1 MPSILE
7 AKKFF
12 ESTYLTPKY
21 PITGI
26 GIDHRNSSL
35 IVYLTPSG
43 GSCPTVNIP
52 SNVYEY
58 PVYTVCMEKPIPFI
72 PQEDDIN
79 GTFTGGADVCSEG
92 PNTGA
97 QYRYRPLCGG
107 ISASHYKVAAGTL
120 GLIMKDIYTN
130 RPVLLSNNHVF
141 ANMSSLMNQRA
152 LKGDAILQPSPSDM
166 GTLADKVATLE
177 RWIPYNEFA
186 DNLVDAAIAKPLP
199 GMVSDDWPSMILAN
213 GTGQGFTIPE
223 KLVSVTAPTAV
234 RKYGRTGG
242 VTAGTV
248 IDWDFSTSMLYPT
261 GLNVKYVDQ
270 LLIRIDTCAGDSGSV
285 YLDNDDNVVGLHAGG
300 AIINGQRYA
309 VANKIKNV
317 TALLGLSLH

>member
-7 AKKFF
+7 AKKLL
-12 ESTYLTPKY
+12 ESEFLNPIY
-21 PITGI
+21 PVSGI
-26 GIDHRNSSL
+26 GINHL
-35 IVYLTPSG
+35 ELGLTVYLTPSEG
-43 GSCPTVNIP
+43 ICQTVEIP
-52 SNVYEY
+52 NEVYGY
-58 PVYTVCMEKPIPFI
+58 PVNTVCLNRPVPFH
-72 PQEDDIN
+72 PQDTTPTD
-79 GTFTGGADVCSEG
+79 FSGAYDPCSAG

-107 ISASHYKVAAGTL
+107 ISAAHYRVGAGTL

-141 ANMSSLMNQRA
+141 ANMSSNVQQRA
-152 LKGDAILQPSPSDM
+152 LKGDAILQPSVADG

-177 RWIPYNEFA
+177 RWIPYDVFGP
-186 DNLVDAAIAKPLP
+186 NLVDAAIATPLP
-199 GMVSDDWPSMILAN
+199 GMVSDDWESMILAS

-223 KLVSVTAPTAV
+223 KLVSVTSPITV

-242 VTAGTV
+242 VTTGTV
-248 IDWDFSTSMLYPT
+248 LDWDFSTTMPYPI
-261 GLNVKYVDQ
+261 GISVKYVDQ
-270 LLIRIDTCAGDSGSV
+270 LLIHIDTCAGDSGSV
-285 YLDNDDNVVGLHAGG
+285 YLDNNDNIIGLHAGG
-300 AIINGQRYA
+300 TEIDGERYA